1 MANLL
6 GDGFSNYVR
15 KQIIKRQEVHGKQN
29 RSQKELAYLNSRTAW
44 IKLVSGVSIDNSRL
58 KMLGLQGVFSEGL
71 SLAKEFVL
79 FNGTSKVKTKSN
91 GSNGKITQ
99 REGIFKGPLSNRNSF
114 KNNFAYGLG
123 GVEFGPSPM
132 PGIVDMQI
140 NHAGTRGSLRKA
152 QITIKA
158 YNRQQ
163 LDLIDVLYLRL
174 GYTLMIEFGHSE
186 YINNKGKVVN
196 LESTLLEEKFFNQT
210 IAKKSYLELLP
221 LIEKKRFETCG
232 NYDALFGRIT
242 NFHWSFENDGTY
254 NIRIDLYSL
263 GDLAESLTISHP
275 GSRSSSDL
283 SNAGTSDPTYTRN
296 VVSEYL
302 EDIKN
307 FHKYRFTPGAEAD
320 VLPPETKEEQ
330 NPETAPDAPTPSTEY
345 TETTLEGL
353 LALPALNKTLKKKGY
368 KTIAIPHDYLTTNT
382 TYNEPYLHDKDDL
395 SGSGLIFPPQEY
407 VQYEG
412 SWFLK
417 KNMIEYFE
425 QVKISYTPP
434 KDPNSD
440 NVFDKFGRWKATKLT
455 KFENQYKLNRELQI
469 LIADVNQPNSTFLNP
484 FEDDKNNWNTHLGG
498 KKNSLILAYENFVVT
513 GKDEN
518 GEEAFKLAVLESQVN
533 SIIIDDQGL
542 GQHAGVNV
550 LIGADTRYDIQA
562 AQEAGTLNT
571 FEDLQEI
578 EDENNIQFTAGS
590 EAQSMAA
597 GIADY
602 NLALD
607 VKNAQQAL
615 EDAIGK
621 PDIHFQIGLDTDID
635 SVYQPFGKC
644 LNLWE
649 SWQGIQPSGD
659 YLYPQGKLSC
669 EIAKLDYIDN
679 NAEHPDDYG
688 FFIRFGCLLDFI
700 REKVLYK
707 IGDTP
712 NEKDKNDIPNTP
724 ILDIDTDMLSNVMYT
739 LPNHISL
746 NQKVCIVNNQFKFK
760 KLFVQTFDGMNRF
773 QSTDPYYGMVMNIY
787 LNFALVQEVMD
798 SCTTA
803 DDSKKVYLYEAL
815 SGICNAVNEAMGGI
829 NNLEPVIDEKT
840 NCLKIIDS
848 SRLPNIKEITDFLHK
863 TDPKKYNYP
872 KDLKSFNYNKFTLAD
887 GSIKYD
893 LNLYGYNPK
902 DDSSNFIHNIDLST
916 SVTKNMST
924 MLAIGAAAQ
933 GGYVVGEES
942 TMFSKWNEGITDRF
956 MSPVLNADG
965 TEANS
970 SSSFAKQWDNV
981 RIDYG
986 NFIIDN
992 FYSVGKDN
1000 YYPYW
1005 GETLPPPT
1013 QDGAVGYTFNVPGNL
1028 NDEQILKNLSI
1039 GTEFY
1044 KMLMASAS
1052 IANDHSLSAQP
1063 GFLPINLQVDMDG
1076 LSGIK
1081 IYEKA
1086 NIDISFL
1093 PTNYPQTLD
1102 FLSTGLKH
1110 FVKDNKWETTLTTQ
1124 ATTIGTFKRNAPLPK
1139 IFSIDAAL
1147 EELELTDL
1155 TSQNLGYDDESGWD
1169 IYVGCS
1175 PYNPQKYNFVLQ
1187 NQFNTYADTS
1197 KNPNYYKALKLLS
1210 HIWSTLEGNEDSSGY
1225 CSRFVKS
1232 LATKF
1237 WTEWNQYDTSPYK
1250 ANGGPTWQATPG
1262 TFTPEEFP
1270 GAIYGTQD
1278 AKSKLT
1284 SQNLSNLYGYKIYPI
1299 GTGIAPG
1306 DNYASALRKYIKA
1319 IDFFPGDIIIYW
1331 DSSGLDGGDRGYQ
1344 KYGHIQMYLGGVKP
1358 FISDFAHSE
1367 FVYGG
1372 WSKKY
1377 KRWSINTNN
1386 CFNMVYLRSKL
1397 NPITMFGKPD
1407 PVMVNIGERAE
1418 ANPFSP
1424 INKL

>member
-44 IKLVSGVSIDNSRL
+44 VKLVSGVSIDNSRL

-275 GSRSSSDL
+275 GSKNSNDL
-283 SNAGTSDPTYTRN
+283 SNNGTSNPSYTRN

-307 FHKYRFTPGAEAD
+307 FHKYRFTPGTEAD
-320 VLPPETKEEQ
+320 VLPPETTEEQ
-330 NPETAPDAPTPSTEY
+330 DPDGTAPTAPTPSTVY
-345 TETTLEGL
+345 TNVTLEGL
-353 LALPALNKTLKKKGY
+353 LALPALNKTLKKGGY
-368 KTIAIPHDYLTTNT
+368 DTIAIPYDYLEN
-382 TYNEPYLHDKDDL
+382 NKSNQSDAYLHFTDDL
-395 SGSGLIFPPQEY
+395 TGTGLGFPPQEY
-407 VQYEG
+407 VKYQGE
-412 SWFLK
+412 WFLK

-425 QVKISYTPP
+425 DVVISYTPP
-434 KDPNSD
+434 KDPSATNMID
-440 NVFDKFGRWKATKLT
+440 NIGSWEAKKLT
-455 KFENQYKLNRELQI
+455 KFENQYKLNRELKI
-469 LIADVNQPNSTFLNP
+469 KIVDVNQPNSTFVSP
-484 FEDDKNNWNTHLGG
+484 FKEDGGDWNKHLGG
-498 KKNSLILAYENFVVT
+498 KKSGLVLSYQGFLET
-513 GKDEN
+513 GIDE
-518 GEEAFKLAVLESQVN
+518 GGQEAFDKAILTSQVN
-533 SIIIDDQGL
+533 SVIIDEQGL
-542 GQHAGVNV
+542 GQHAGVKV
-550 LIGADTRYDIQA
+550 LIGSDTRYDIS
-562 AQEAGTLNT
+562 AGLKDGSLNT
-571 FEDLQEI
+571 FEDLKEI
-578 EDENNIQFTAGS
+578 EDENSVTFDVDGQ
-590 EAQSMAA
+590 
-597 GIADY
+597 GIANEINMY
-602 NLALD
+602 TTAVETAEAL
-607 VKNAQQAL
+607 QAL
-615 EDAIGK
+615 EDSLGK
-621 PDIHFQIGLDTDID
+621 PDIHFQIGPDGSDPI
-635 SVYQPFGKC
+635 YQPFGKT

-659 YLYPQGKLSC
+659 FLYPQKTLSC
-669 EIAKLDYIDN
+669 EIAKLDYVDN
-679 NAEHPDDYG
+679 NSAHPDDFG
-688 FFIRFGCLLDFI
+688 FFIRFGCLLNFI

-712 NEKDKNDIPNTP
+712 NDKDENDIPNTP
-724 ILDIDTDMLSNVMYT
+724 IIDIDTDELSNVMYT

-760 KLFVQTFDGMNRF
+760 ELFVQTFDGMNEF
-773 QSTDPYYGMVMNIY
+773 QSTDPYYGKVMNIY

-815 SGICNAVNEAMGGI
+815 SGMCNAVNEAMGGI

-848 SRLPNIKEITDFLHK
+848 SRLPNIKDITDFLHK
-863 TDPKKYNYP
+863 TNPKKYNYP
-872 KDLKSFNYNKFTLAD
+872 SNLKSFNYNKFTLAD

-902 DDSSNFIHNIDLST
+902 DESSNFIHNIDLST

-965 TEANS
+965 TETNS
-970 SSSFAKQWDNV
+970 SSSFAKNWDNI

-992 FYSVGKDN
+992 FYKVGQDE
-1000 YYPYW
+1000 YYPYF
-1005 GETLPPPT
+1005 GDTLPPPT
-1013 QDGAVGYTFNVPGNL
+1013 QDGAVGFQFNVPGNL
-1028 NDEQILKNLSI
+1028 NDELILKNLSV

-1093 PTNYPQTLD
+1093 PTNYPETLD

-1110 FVKDNKWETTLTTQ
+1110 FVKDNKWQTTLTTQ
-1124 ATTIGTFKRNAPLPK
+1124 ATTIGTFKRNAPLPE

-1147 EELELTDL
+1147 EELELADISGTG
-1155 TSQNLGYDDESGWD
+1155 LGEIDDSGYSGYIGCAPYD
-1169 IYVGCS
+1169 
-1175 PYNPQKYNFVLQ
+1175 PQKYTFVLT
-1187 NQFNTYADTS
+1187 NQYNEYASTDQ
-1197 KNPNYYKALKLLS
+1197 NPNYAKALGLLGN
-1210 HIWSTLEGNEDSSGY
+1210 IWATLEGNDKSSGL
-1225 CSRFVKS
+1225 CSRFVKN
-1232 LATKF
+1232 LANKF
-1237 WTEWNQYDTSPYK
+1237 WTEWDNYDTSLYK
-1250 ANGGPTWQATPG
+1250 ASGAPAWQAVGG
-1262 TFTPEEFP
+1262 TFNSSGQYGSGQYGFTQ
-1270 GAIYGTQD
+1270 ATDGTQD

-1284 SQNLSNLYGYKIYPI
+1284 AVNLSNLFGYKIYRI
-1299 GTGIAPG
+1299 GSGLKPG
-1306 DNYASALRKYIKA
+1306 DNYATALRNHIEA

-1331 DSSGLDGGDRGYQ
+1331 DSSGLDGGERGYQ
-1344 KYGHIQMYLGGVKP
+1344 KYGHIQMYLGGTKP
-1358 FISDFAHSE
+1358 FISDFAHSN

-1377 KRWSINTNN
+1377 KRWSINTDN
-1386 CFNMVYLRSKL
+1386 CFNMVYLRSRL
-1397 NPITMFGKPD
+1397 NPITFYGKPD
-1407 PVMVNIGERAE
+1407 V
-1418 ANPFSP
+1418 ANSNDFD
-1424 INKL
+1424 NL